1 MLVKQSM
8 KELEKRI
15 AKLRAQEGKYVE
27 MARIAQ
33 REELPDQIKLAE
45 EALRMTISERKRTYK
60 MLLNAQIISQM
71 KDMTSMTNEF
81 LGAIQV
87 ISKDIA
93 HGTTADMSKI
103 SGELRLAMDRVA
115 EQTDQLSDMLEDSQD
130 SVSDFS
136 TDTSLVGDDEIKGLI
151 YGTGAT
157 SSAGAGAASS
167 SGSSASPQATKVRQ
181 RTRARI
187 RANTLFMIGS
197 PFILMIATL

>member
-1 MLVKQSM
+1 MGLFKSKAQKEQERKMLVKQSM

-15 AKLRAQEGKYVE
+15 TKLKAQESKYIE
-27 MARIAQ
+27 MAKIAQ

-60 MLLNAQIISQM
+60 MLLNSQIISQM

-81 LGAIQV
+81 LKAIQV

-103 SGELRLAMDRVA
+103 SGELRLAMDRVSD
-115 EQTDQLSDMLEDSQD
+115 QTEQLSDMLEDSQD

-136 TDTSLVGDDEIKGLI
+136 TDNSLVGDDEIKSLI
-151 YGTGAT
+151 YGNG
-157 SSAGAGAASS
+157 SSAGAAAASS
-167 SGSSASPQATKVRQ
+167 DSSLDDELEALKKL
-181 RTRARI
+181 I
-187 RANTLFMIGS
+187 
-197 PFILMIATL
+197 

>member
-1 MLVKQSM
+1 MGLFKSKAQKEQERKMLVKQSM

-167 SGSSASPQATKVRQ
+167 SGSSASAVDDELEALKRL
-181 RTRARI
+181 I
-187 RANTLFMIGS
+187 
-197 PFILMIATL
+197 

>member
-1 MLVKQSM
+1 MGLFKSKAQKEQERKMLVKQSM

-15 AKLRAQEGKYVE
+15 TKLKAQEGKYIE
-27 MARIAQ
+27 MAKIAQ

-60 MLLNAQIISQM
+60 MLLNSQIISQM

-81 LGAIQV
+81 LSAIQV

-103 SGELRLAMDRVA
+103 SGELRLAMDKVS
-115 EQTDQLSDMLEDSQD
+115 EQTEQLSDMLEDSQE

-136 TDTSLVGDDEIKGLI
+136 TDSSLVGDDEIKSLI
-151 YGTGAT
+151 YGN
-157 SSAGAGAASS
+157 SAGSAAGAAS
-167 SGSSASPQATKVRQ
+167 GSSDAAIDDELEALKKL
-181 RTRARI
+181 I
-187 RANTLFMIGS
+187 
-197 PFILMIATL
+197 